1 MPFSF
6 LNFYTQANIS
16 PPLHA
21 LELKDVLSILVKSQ
35 MEVREGVIGF
45 LASKNSCVVRG
56 IGVDAIDNLG
66 AHFET
71 YSPFVATNLYPH
83 FIMGQ

>member
-1 MPFSF
+1 
-6 LNFYTQANIS
+6 
-16 PPLHA
+16 
-21 LELKDVLSILVKSQ
+21 

-45 LASKNSCVVRG
+45 LASKNSCVVQG

-71 YSPFVATNLYPH
+71 SSPFVATNLYPH